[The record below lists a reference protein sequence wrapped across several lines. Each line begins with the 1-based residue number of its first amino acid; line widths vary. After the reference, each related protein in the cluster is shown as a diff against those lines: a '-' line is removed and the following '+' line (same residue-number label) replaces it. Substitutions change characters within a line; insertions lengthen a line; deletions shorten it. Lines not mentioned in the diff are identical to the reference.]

1 MCTRAERRVRHGV
14 MRVPSP
20 ASAIGVIG
28 YVALLAAGYAYN
40 LTFVQLGL
48 SALASGPVGLSE
60 AGTALAMAAL
70 AAVTC
75 LVALIAG
82 TQLRGASF
90 RAKLRATT
98 LVVAVQT
105 VLTAVVPAVDG
116 PVTFWPW
123 LLLAAVTLGLGVPA
137 SFGMATDLV
146 PVRWRGMTAAAITA
160 FAYGG
165 AIAFLG
171 EWDVLVLAGRL
182 VPAMILGTIGL
193 LVLALGGAPV
203 SRLVEQLSRQAA
215 RPEYGRGRF
224 AGPGADRR
232 LVIAAGLLFAVFFVD
247 SLGFMRL
254 IESPFVTAAWQ
265 SYDLLDRAALIAA
278 HVAGALAGGIL
289 YSTFDERFLLPWVFG
304 IFALVA
310 MIYVLDVRLGAYSQ
324 ALAMSILYA
333 VAVSLYTVIT
343 FALWPDLSTPDTIT
357 RNVAIGVAVS
367 GWTATFVSTAVALAW
382 RSSGVDFDRHLSSV
396 AAVSLLVLAAL
407 GSRALLRAA
416 PRADP

>member
-1 MCTRAERRVRHGV
+1 
-14 MRVPSP
+14 MRVPSL
-20 ASAIGVIG
+20 ASVIGVLG

-75 LVALIAG
+75 LVALVVG
-82 TQLRGASF
+82 MKLRGAGF
-90 RAKLRATT
+90 RTKLRITA

-105 VLTAVVPAVDG
+105 VLTAIVPAVDS
-116 PVTFWPW
+116 PAAFWPW
-123 LLLAAVTLGLGVPA
+123 LGLTAATLGVGVPA

-160 FAYGG
+160 LAYGG

-171 EWDVLVLAGRL
+171 DWDVRILAGRL

-193 LVLALGGAPV
+193 AVLMLAPGPV
-203 SRLVEQLSRQAA
+203 NRLVEQLSSQAE
-215 RPEYGRGRF
+215 RPDYGRGRF
-224 AGPGADRR
+224 SGPGADRR
-232 LVIAAGLLFAVFFVD
+232 LLIAAGLLFAVFFVD

-254 IESPFVTAAWQ
+254 IESPFVSAAWQ
-265 SYDLLDRAALIAA
+265 SYDLLDRSTLIAA
-278 HVAGALAGGIL
+278 HVAGALVGGIL

-310 MIYVLDVRLGAYSQ
+310 MIYVLDVRIGAYSQ

-343 FALWPDLSTPDTIT
+343 FALWPDLSTPTTIT
-357 RNVAIGVAVS
+357 RTVAIGVAVS

-382 RSSGVDFDRHLSSV
+382 RSSGMDFDRHLSSV

-407 GSRALLRAA
+407 GSGALLRAA
-416 PRADP
+416 PKANP

>member
-1 MCTRAERRVRHGV
+1 MCTLAVWRVRYGL

-20 ASAIGVIG
+20 ASVIGVLG

-40 LTFVQLGL
+40 LTFIQLGL

-75 LVALIAG
+75 LVALLAG
-82 TQLRGASF
+82 MQLRGADF
-90 RAKLRATT
+90 RTKLRITT
-98 LVVAVQT
+98 LVVAAQT
-105 VLTAVVPAVDG
+105 ILTAAIPAVDG
-116 PVTFWPW
+116 PAAFWPW
-123 LLLAAVTLGLGVPA
+123 LGLAAVTLGVGVPT

-160 FAYGG
+160 LAYGG

-171 EWDVLVLAGRL
+171 DWDFLVLAGRL

-193 LVLALGGAPV
+193 SVLVLGRGPM
-203 SRLVEQLSRQAA
+203 SRLVEQLSSQAA

-224 AGPGADRR
+224 SGPGADRR
-232 LVIAAGLLFAVFFVD
+232 LIIAAGLLFAVFFVD

-265 SYDLLDRAALIAA
+265 SYDLLDRSTLIAA
-278 HVAGALAGGIL
+278 HVAGALVGGIL
-289 YSTFDERFLLPWVFG
+289 YSTFDERFLLPWIFG

-310 MIYVLDVRLGAYSQ
+310 MIYVLDVRIGAYSQ

-382 RSSGVDFDRHLSSV
+382 RSSGMDFDRHLSSV

-416 PRADP
+416 PRANP